1 MQIGE
6 KCLDQ
11 LMEKNRVSWSMLLL
25 KDAQGVE
32 CLIEV
37 VTKMEQR
44 RGRLSDLVMRHREIE
59 EESAHIEDETVNC
72 KEGAKEGNCK

>member
-37 VTKMEQR
+37 VTKMEQM

-72 KEGAKEGNCK
+72 KEGSKEGNCK